1 MELIPDLRAML
12 RKLHVQ
18 NYLLIDQL
26 ELDLGAGLTVI
37 TGETGSG
44 KSILIGALG
53 LLLGDRAEGNLL
65 RDAAKRCV
73 IELEVGAGRGS
84 SPAAEWCERNGLP
97 LEEPLLL
104 RRQLEPG
111 GRSRAFVNDTPVRL
125 EQLRELGGLLVHVHS
140 QHHTLLLNS
149 PAFQLG
155 LVDHFAGEGG
165 EVKHIASGFSAWR
178 KVKDELARLREE
190 ERNAQSERDYLQF
203 QFEELEAARL
213 VAGEQPELERALS
226 RAENAGELAGAF
238 LGIEEG
244 INADRGIA
252 ALLATLRQHT
262 IKAAR
267 LDSGVQALAERLQS
281 ASIELKD
288 IAEEAARLASEIN
301 LDPKAADRL
310 RERAD
315 LLNRL
320 EQKHRVENADALIA
334 LRDEL
339 KEKIARIGSMETAL
353 KELEQREQAMGAEW
367 LKHAEALST
376 KRAKA
381 LKPLSAEV
389 SKQLKELGMP
399 HAVFNFSQTRTEPA
413 PTGID
418 AVRAL
423 FSANKDRAPEPLDK
437 VASGGELGRVMLALI
452 GLAAESKEL
461 PTVIFDEID
470 TGVSGEAA
478 HRVGTLLKTM
488 ARQRQVIAISHLPQ
502 IASKADTHLLVTKDH
517 EAEHVQSDIRPLNAE
532 ERVKALAQMLSGKK
546 PGKAALENA
555 KELLKAK

>member
-1 MELIPDLRAML
+1 
-12 RKLHVQ
+12 
-18 NYLLIDQL
+18 
-26 ELDLGAGLTVI
+26 
-37 TGETGSG
+37 
-44 KSILIGALG
+44 
-53 LLLGDRAEGNLL
+53 
-65 RDAAKRCV
+65 V

-226 RAENAGELAGAF
+226 RAENAGELVGAF

-262 IKAAR
+262 IKGR
-267 LDSGVQALAERLQS
+267 
-281 ASIELKD
+281 
-288 IAEEAARLASEIN
+288 
-301 LDPKAADRL
+301 
-310 RERAD
+310 
-315 LLNRL
+315 
-320 EQKHRVENADALIA
+320 
-334 LRDEL
+334 
-339 KEKIARIGSMETAL
+339 
-353 KELEQREQAMGAEW
+353 
-367 LKHAEALST
+367 
-376 KRAKA
+376 
-381 LKPLSAEV
+381 
-389 SKQLKELGMP
+389 
-399 HAVFNFSQTRTEPA
+399 PA
-413 PTGID
+413 G
-418 AVRAL
+418 
-423 FSANKDRAPEPLDK
+423 
-437 VASGGELGRVMLALI
+437 
-452 GLAAESKEL
+452 
-461 PTVIFDEID
+461 
-470 TGVSGEAA
+470 
-478 HRVGTLLKTM
+478 
-488 ARQRQVIAISHLPQ
+488 
-502 IASKADTHLLVTKDH
+502 
-517 EAEHVQSDIRPLNAE
+517 
-532 ERVKALAQMLSGKK
+532 
-546 PGKAALENA
+546 
-555 KELLKAK
+555 

>member
-1 MELIPDLRAML
+1 ML
-12 RKLHVQ
+12 RKLNVQ

-26 ELDLGAGLTVI
+26 ELYLGPGLTVI

-73 IELEVGAGRGS
+73 IELEVGSDPGF

-97 LEEPLLL
+97 WEEPLLM
-104 RRQLEPG
+104 RRQLDPG

-149 PAFQLG
+149 SAFQLG
-155 LVDHFAGEGG
+155 LVDHFAGVGA
-165 EVKHIASGFSAWR
+165 EVKQVANGYSAWR
-178 KVKDELARLREE
+178 KVQEELVRLRDE

-203 QFEELEAARL
+203 QYEELEAARL

-226 RAENAGELAGAF
+226 RAEHAGELAGA
-238 LGIEEG
+238 LQGIEEG

-252 ALLATLRQHT
+252 ALLANVRQHT
-262 IKAAR
+262 AKAAR
-267 LDSGVQALAERLQS
+267 LDIGVQALAERLQS

-288 IAEEAARLASEIN
+288 IAEEAARLGGEVN
-301 LDPKAADRL
+301 LDPKEAERL

-320 EQKHRVENADALIA
+320 QQKHHVENADALIA
-334 LRDEL
+334 LRDGL
-339 KEKIARIGSMETAL
+339 KEKIARIGSMETQL
-353 KELEQREQAMGAEW
+353 KELEQREKSMRIAWMQQ
-367 LKHAEALST
+367 AEALST
-376 KRAKA
+376 ERAKA
-381 LKPLSAEV
+381 MDPLSKEV
-389 SKQLKELGMP
+389 GGQLKELGMP
-399 HAVFNFSQTRTEPA
+399 HAVFSFNQTRTGPA
-413 PTGID
+413 ATGID

-452 GLAAESKEL
+452 GLAAASKEL

-478 HRVGTLLKTM
+478 DRVGALLKVM
-488 ARQRQVIAISHLPQ
+488 SRQRQVIAISHLPQ

-517 EAEHVQSDIRPLNAE
+517 EAERVQSDIRPLNAE